1 MTDTT
6 PSGNAESAES
16 ADNGADKYMVP
27 ALERGLRLL
36 QEFGRGN
43 ATLGAPELA
52 RRLQLPRATIFRM
65 LNTLEAMGFLQRAE
79 GSNDYRLGLSVLRL
93 GFEFLSSMDL
103 TELGQP
109 VIARLCGEIRYPCN
123 IVVRDGRSIV
133 YVAKVTPPTPLTSS
147 VRVGTRLPAHATAL
161 GRVLLADL
169 SLSELRT
176 LYPEEHL
183 EAHTPKTPRTV
194 LDLFNLVEADREG
207 FQRGRNLDKIG
218 QDEADT
224 SELFFNDVR
233 VPITNCLGEE
243 GQGFIYLMSE
253 LPQER
258 LSIAVSA
265 QAGAQRA
272 FDEALAF
279 TKDRKAFGKTVFDF
293 QNTRFVLADLAAKL
307 QAGWAHLDWC
317 LKRHETHDLNGSQ
330 ASAAKLWHTELL
342 WEVCDKA
349 LQLHGGAGYMNEYM
363 IARLWRDA
371 RVQRIYGGT
380 TEIMKEVVGRSL

>member
-1 MTDTT
+1 MTDT
-6 PSGNAESAES
+6 PSSGNAESAES
-16 ADNGADKYMVP
+16 ADNGTDKYMVP

-194 LDLFNLVEADREG
+194 LDLFNLVEADRERGHVFSEG
-207 FQRGRNLDKIG
+207 FYESSICTIAAPVRDHSGRVVAALGTTVPAPHVEEGRAETLIAGVCDAAA
-218 QDEADT
+218 EL
-224 SELFFNDVR
+224 SELLNYR
-233 VPITNCLGEE
+233 
-243 GQGFIYLMSE
+243 
-253 LPQER
+253 PQTQTQTQTQTAQL
-258 LSIAVSA
+258 LSLNSRR
-265 QAGAQRA
+265 AG
-272 FDEALAF
+272 
-279 TKDRKAFGKTVFDF
+279 
-293 QNTRFVLADLAAKL
+293 
-307 QAGWAHLDWC
+307 
-317 LKRHETHDLNGSQ
+317 
-330 ASAAKLWHTELL
+330 
-342 WEVCDKA
+342 
-349 LQLHGGAGYMNEYM
+349 GGY
-363 IARLWRDA
+363 
-371 RVQRIYGGT
+371 V
-380 TEIMKEVVGRSL
+380 

>member
-194 LDLFNLVEADREG
+194 LDLFNLVEADRERGHVFSEG
-207 FQRGRNLDKIG
+207 FYESSICTIAAPVRDHSGRVVAALGTTVPAPHVEEGRAETLIAGVCDAAA
-218 QDEADT
+218 EL
-224 SELFFNDVR
+224 SELLNYR
-233 VPITNCLGEE
+233 
-243 GQGFIYLMSE
+243 
-253 LPQER
+253 PQTQTQTQTQTAQL
-258 LSIAVSA
+258 LSLNSRR
-265 QAGAQRA
+265 AG
-272 FDEALAF
+272 
-279 TKDRKAFGKTVFDF
+279 
-293 QNTRFVLADLAAKL
+293 
-307 QAGWAHLDWC
+307 
-317 LKRHETHDLNGSQ
+317 
-330 ASAAKLWHTELL
+330 
-342 WEVCDKA
+342 
-349 LQLHGGAGYMNEYM
+349 GGH
-363 IARLWRDA
+363 
-371 RVQRIYGGT
+371 V
-380 TEIMKEVVGRSL
+380 

>member
-16 ADNGADKYMVP
+16 ADNGTDKYMVP

-169 SLSELRT
+169 SLPELRT

-194 LDLFNLVEADREG
+194 LDLFNLVEADRERGHVFSEG
-207 FQRGRNLDKIG
+207 FYESSICTIAAPVRDHSGRVVAALGTTVPAPHVEEGRAETLIAGVRDAAA
-218 QDEADT
+218 EL
-224 SELFFNDVR
+224 SELLNYR
-233 VPITNCLGEE
+233 
-243 GQGFIYLMSE
+243 
-253 LPQER
+253 PQTQTQTQTQTAQL
-258 LSIAVSA
+258 LSLNSRR
-265 QAGAQRA
+265 AG
-272 FDEALAF
+272 
-279 TKDRKAFGKTVFDF
+279 
-293 QNTRFVLADLAAKL
+293 
-307 QAGWAHLDWC
+307 
-317 LKRHETHDLNGSQ
+317 
-330 ASAAKLWHTELL
+330 
-342 WEVCDKA
+342 
-349 LQLHGGAGYMNEYM
+349 GGH
-363 IARLWRDA
+363 
-371 RVQRIYGGT
+371 V
-380 TEIMKEVVGRSL
+380 

>member
-1 MTDTT
+1 MTDT
-6 PSGNAESAES
+6 PSSENTES

-169 SLSELRT
+169 SLPELRT

-194 LDLFNLVEADREG
+194 LDLFNLVEADRERGHVFSEG
-207 FQRGRNLDKIG
+207 FYESSICTIAAPVRDHSGRVVAALGTTVPAPHVEEGRAQALIAGVCDAAA
-218 QDEADT
+218 EL
-224 SELFFNDVR
+224 SELLNYR
-233 VPITNCLGEE
+233 
-243 GQGFIYLMSE
+243 
-253 LPQER
+253 PQTQTQTQTAQL
-258 LSIAVSA
+258 LSLNSRR
-265 QAGAQRA
+265 AG
-272 FDEALAF
+272 
-279 TKDRKAFGKTVFDF
+279 
-293 QNTRFVLADLAAKL
+293 
-307 QAGWAHLDWC
+307 
-317 LKRHETHDLNGSQ
+317 
-330 ASAAKLWHTELL
+330 
-342 WEVCDKA
+342 
-349 LQLHGGAGYMNEYM
+349 GGH
-363 IARLWRDA
+363 
-371 RVQRIYGGT
+371 V
-380 TEIMKEVVGRSL
+380 